1 MGSLSLLQ
9 GIFPT
14 QGSNPGLPHCGR
26 ILSQLSHRGS
36 PGILEWVAYPFS
48 RGSSRSW
55 DLNQGLLHCRR
66 ILYQLSYQGSREGRN
81 SLVLLALPTS
91 WEPLAPEPPSLP
103 LPAQGCLKTHGPPRI
118 STGAGAQTSMSDSSR
133 WLERNRQGA
142 QTGKK

>member
-1 MGSLSLLQ
+1 MKVKVAQSCPTLCDPMDCGLSDSSVRGILQ
-9 GIFPT
+9 A
-14 QGSNPGLPHCGR
+14 R
-26 ILSQLSHRGS
+26 
-36 PGILEWVAYPFS
+36 ILEWVAYPFS